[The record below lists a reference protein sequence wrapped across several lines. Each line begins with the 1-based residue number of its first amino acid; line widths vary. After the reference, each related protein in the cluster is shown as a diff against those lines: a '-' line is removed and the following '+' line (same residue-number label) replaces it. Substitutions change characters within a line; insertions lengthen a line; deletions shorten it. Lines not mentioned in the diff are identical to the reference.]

1 MEKHSQYYLH
11 KQPQLKQFPGWFQ
24 VSDALAEKIFAK
36 KKNLFLYVRY
46 FD

>member
-1 MEKHSQYYLH
+1 MEKHSQHCLH

-24 VSDALAEKIFAK
+24 FCDALAEEIFAK
-36 KKNLFLYVRY
+36 KKNLFIYVRY